1 MREAQPNNNQD
12 KTHKYTRATRF
23 TRIQEKNE
31 LIRVAHPQPE

>member
-12 KTHKYTRATRF
+12 ATRF